1 MIRTLAVRVR
11 QVGLLT
17 PATLRAG
24 QWLPML
30 PAGALAL
37 LAVELAGETPQAGL
51 VALRSA
57 AVALALGAAFVLDD
71 PAAELLA
78 CSPTPLWVRR
88 IPRIGVPLPLLA
100 MLWAAV
106 LSRSGFPAIPVG
118 DLTLELA
125 GMLTVT
131 LALAAWA
138 DLYTGDGM
146 GGRAGGPGLL
156 VLVLLAWQARM
167 WAGMPGDPLWTL
179 AHRRWLATQAAS
191 AALLLWASLDPG
203 RWPMRARP
211 QPRDSSAKH
220 HNGGDHTAA

>member
-1 MIRTLAVRVR
+1 MIRTLSIRAR

-24 QWLPML
+24 QWLPVL

-37 LAVELAGETPQAGL
+37 LAVELAAGTPQAGL

-57 AVALALGAAFVLDD
+57 AVALALGAAFLLDD
-71 PAAELLA
+71 PAAELLG
-78 CSPTPLWVRR
+78 CSPTPLWSRR
-88 IPRIGVPLPLLA
+88 LPRIGVPLPLLGL
-100 MLWAAV
+100 LWAAV
-106 LSRSGFPAIPVG
+106 LGRSGLAAIPVG

-131 LALAAWA
+131 LALAACA
-138 DLYTGDGM
+138 GRYTGDGM

-156 VLVLLAWQARM
+156 VLVPLAWQARM
-167 WAGMPGDPLWTL
+167 WAGLPGDPLWTL
-179 AHRRWLATQAAS
+179 AHRRWLAAQVAS

-203 RWPMRARP
+203 RWPLRARL
-211 QPRDSSAKH
+211 QPRNGPAESG
-220 HNGGDHTAA
+220 GGDHTAA